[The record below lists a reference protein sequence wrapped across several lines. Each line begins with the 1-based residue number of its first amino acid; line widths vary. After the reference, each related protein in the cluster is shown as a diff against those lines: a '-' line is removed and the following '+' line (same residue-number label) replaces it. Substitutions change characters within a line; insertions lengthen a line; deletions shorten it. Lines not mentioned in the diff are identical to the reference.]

1 MALLLAALTFLVIV
15 IVFLILWAMGGGAP
29 REEVLLKRLEA
40 VRRAERR
47 GDISMGLQLVR
58 DELLSDVPALNRL
71 LGRWQWA
78 QRLQD
83 FIDQSGTRSKPGR
96 LLLTSAVMAL
106 AAYVVVNMIYQSW
119 IVGLLAA
126 ALFGYIPF
134 AVIWFKRHRRFRE
147 FEKHFPEALDLLALA
162 VRAGHAVTT
171 GLEMVGKELAEPVA
185 GEFRQTFEEQNFGL
199 PLRDALLNLAERVPL
214 LDVRFFVT
222 ALLIQKETG
231 GNLAEILDNLARVIR
246 ERFRIRGEVRIRTAQ
261 GRMTAAILIALPPIM
276 LFVLGMLNPGYVK
289 PLFSDPWGHWM
300 LIAAAV
306 LQAVGSVIIWKIVH
320 IEV

>member
-1 MALLLAALTFLVIV
+1 MALLLAALTFFVIV
-15 IVFLILWAMGGGAP
+15 TIFLLLWAAGGTP

-47 GDISMGLQLVR
+47 GELSMGLQLVR
-58 DELLSDVPALNRL
+58 DELLSDVPALNRML
-71 LGRWQWA
+71 SRWSWA
-78 QRLQD
+78 ERLQE
-83 FIDQSGTRSKPGR
+83 FIDQSGTRTKAGR
-96 LLLTSAVMAL
+96 VLLSSAVLAL
-106 AAYVVVNMIYQSW
+106 IAYVVANMLYQTW

-126 ALFGYIPF
+126 ALFGYVPF
-134 AVIWFKRHRRFRE
+134 ALVWFKRWRRFRE
-147 FEKHFPEALDLLALA
+147 FEKHFPEALDLLARA

-171 GLEMVGKELAEPVA
+171 GMEMIGKELAEPVA

-261 GRMTAAILIALPPIM
+261 GRMTAAILIALPPLM
-276 LFVLGMLNPGYVK
+276 LFVLSMLNPDYVK
-289 PLFSDPWGHWM
+289 PLFTDPWGHWM
-300 LIAAAV
+300 MIIAAV
-306 LQAVGSVIIWKIVH
+306 LQVIGSVILWKIVH